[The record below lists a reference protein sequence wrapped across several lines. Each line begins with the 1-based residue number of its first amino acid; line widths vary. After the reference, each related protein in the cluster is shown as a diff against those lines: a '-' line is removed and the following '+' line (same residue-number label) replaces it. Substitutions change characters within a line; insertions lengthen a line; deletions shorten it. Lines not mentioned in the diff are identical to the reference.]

1 MSRSSRHIAVNT
13 IITTIISRGCK
24 LLQKQLG
31 VEYKL
36 AQEWRKN
43 HVIRISNE
51 YNQCGTRGFVTTKTK
66 QYTCSEYIK
75 NTNQMVLRVMDSVT

>member
-1 MSRSSRHIAVNT
+1 MKLYTQIYLLRCREVADTTFVKKML
-13 IITTIISRGCK
+13 TTIISRGCK

-36 AQEWRKN
+36 AQEWWKN
-43 HVIRISNE
+43 HVIWISNE

-66 QYTCSEYIK
+66 QYTCSA
-75 NTNQMVLRVMDSVT
+75 